1 LSLPY
6 VPWGIARTK
15 WSYNNIAIIAFQIS
29 KINHEYLNKV
39 VIHQCVLALEWI
51 DIVVA
56 LRVIIFYIF
65 GLQCLTQLSTIF
77 QLYRGGW
84 YSECKSSYIIYF
96 IDFSFLCNNYVFH
109 CRTLDVIF
117 YCNKVGTVTL
127 LWNKYFYYID
137 RGEIQRFLSEI
148 KINKS
153 HLFHSHVLSQD
164 FSSPCNYFF
173 VHTSYLMKKS
183 ARNIVNYFG
192 K

>member
-1 LSLPY
+1 M
-6 VPWGIARTK
+6 
-15 WSYNNIAIIAFQIS
+15 
-29 KINHEYLNKV
+29 
-39 VIHQCVLALEWI
+39 CVSAGVNWHRCCVKS
-51 DIVVA
+51 D
-56 LRVIIFYIF
+56 FFFIF
-65 GLQCLTQLSTIF
+65 GLGCLTKLSTIF

-84 YSECKSSYIIYF
+84 YSECKNSYIIYF

-109 CRTLDVIF
+109 CRTLNVIF

-164 FSSPCNYFF
+164 FSSPVITFLF
-173 VHTSYLMKKS
+173 TRATWWKKVLEILS
-183 ARNIVNYFG
+183 ITLVN
-192 K
+192 KRC